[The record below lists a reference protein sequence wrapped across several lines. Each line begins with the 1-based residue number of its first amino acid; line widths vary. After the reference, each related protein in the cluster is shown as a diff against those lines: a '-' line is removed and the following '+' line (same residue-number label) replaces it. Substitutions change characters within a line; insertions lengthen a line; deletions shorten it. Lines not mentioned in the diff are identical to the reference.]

1 MPYATVDELRI
12 YYEFTGPEEGPLI
25 LQFGGS
31 LFGRQN
37 FAMVN
42 DGFRRDFR
50 LLSYDAS
57 GYGRSDCPVEN
68 YTVEGWAD
76 EGAGLLDAL
85 GIEKALVHGTS
96 MGGMVAV
103 AFTAKYPEK
112 TIAACADCAM
122 ARCDVYRRTMF
133 RNWRVLAETLPLD
146 ELSRP
151 GHDPG
156 RLGGLH
162 RGESGHLRER
172 PLRDPQEL
180 AVHRPPGLPRDG
192 ADGSRAAGLEDPA
205 TDPVHERDPRRHDAA
220 AARAVR
226 LQCPGHRRRRP
237 GVGPPARVPDD
248 RSRRSPRSSRT
259 RPSRSWA
266 VSSGRCWPRA
276 ASRRRPAGRGRARPR
291 PRAP

>member
-1 MPYATVDELRI
+1 MPYTTVDELEI

-37 FAMVN
+37 FALVN

-57 GYGRSDCPVEN
+57 GYGRSDCPIEN
-68 YTVEGWAD
+68 YSVEGWAH

-85 GIEKALVHGTS
+85 GVEKALVHGTS
-96 MGGMVAV
+96 MGGMVAI

-146 ELSRP
+146 ELSDLVTIQAVSADFIEANPDIFENVRSVIRKNSPYTVRHACLAMEQMDLEPLVSKIRRP
-151 GHDPG
+151 ILFTNGTRDVMTPPRLAQSGFSAQDIVDAVPEWG
-156 RLGGLH
+156 RLHEFPTIGHADLLEAPDEAVQIVGGFF
-162 RGESGHLRER
+162 REV
-172 PLRDPQEL
+172 L
-180 AVHRPPGLPRDG
+180 A
-192 ADGSRAAGLEDPA
+192 
-205 TDPVHERDPRRHDAA
+205 
-220 AARAVR
+220 
-226 LQCPGHRRRRP
+226 
-237 GVGPPARVPDD
+237 
-248 RSRRSPRSSRT
+248 
-259 RPSRSWA
+259 
-266 VSSGRCWPRA
+266 SGR
-276 ASRRRPAGRGRARPR
+276 
-291 PRAP
+291 